1 MQQLFD
7 DTWDGFTDNASDY
20 FIGAMVFKDESDQ
33 ATLVVDGQQRFS
45 TLSIILAVIRDHSET
60 TEHAFQWIQNHLST
74 TDAHG
79 EHTPSLILSEA
90 DRDRFKSTVTL
101 SRKSDGWIDP
111 HSMPKSASAKNFTR
125 SSQWRLIDAYRTIS
139 DRLTEKLGSQK
150 DVSSTLTAYAE
161 FLSQKLKLISISVP
175 TDEMAYTVFETL
187 NERGLGLSVSD
198 LLKNHLFSNAGSNQ
212 ANVEASWNQVE
223 DAIDP
228 DKIPQMLRHQYMAD
242 VGKVSTRNLFSRIK
256 TRVDSPK
263 ISPAAF
269 VDKLKKDA
277 EIYKG
282 FLDPKDSIW
291 ESEELLEQLS
301 RLNDLNAKQCYPLLL
316 AVARQGNESR
326 LASVVKDIVSF
337 TIRYSTIG
345 DRNPNDLEDLYTSL
359 SKKVREESYM
369 PDDIR
374 SGLREKA
381 PSDDVFISEF
391 SVRSVSPRA
400 SATRL
405 LLRELESE
413 AWKNGVP
420 PETHKPSQCHIEHIM
435 PQKPNSAW
443 REMLS
448 NKGEKHK
455 HWVNRIGNLT
465 FLEKKLNI
473 KNSNED
479 FIKVKQSNLAA
490 SIYRLATEVAAY
502 DVWTTDEIS
511 KRQTSLAQKAV
522 KIWSL

>member
-1 MQQLFD
+1 VQQLFD